1 VQHDPDG
8 QRAQVDVML
17 ETSMQK
23 PIHEAIVKRLE
34 DKSIE
39 VQTVAVKW
47 CVRARRPA
55 GRLQATAPAQP
66 GHCCEEGRLHAS
78 GGDGRRAGRT
88 ASEGEPR

>member
-1 VQHDPDG
+1 
-8 QRAQVDVML
+8 ML

-47 CVRARRPA
+47 CVRRPPA
-55 GRLQATAPAQP
+55 RLQTAPP
-66 GHCCEEGRLHAS
+66 
-78 GGDGRRAGRT
+78 RA
-88 ASEGEPR
+88 AWPQL

>member
-1 VQHDPDG
+1 MSVSW
-8 QRAQVDVML
+8 QRRISPQNLLRCSARAAARTALTVSAQADVML

-47 CVRARRPA
+47 CVRRPPA
-55 GRLQATAPAQP
+55 RLQTAPP
-66 GHCCEEGRLHAS
+66 
-78 GGDGRRAGRT
+78 RA
-88 ASEGEPR
+88 AWPQL